1 MRTLLLASAAALAL
15 AATPALAD
23 SLLSGGGLKV
33 GGGAGVAAHVGGNA
47 GDLGTGGVGAQAD
60 SHTAVDAGEA
70 TNASTAAT
78 GAVDSALGAGAST
91 AADADAAA
99 NAATG
104 ATGAVDGTLAA
115 GASTTADAATELQNN
130 AQSSAQSVFAAGQLI
145 GKTVVDANGQ
155 TVGEVSNAVLATDA
169 HAVTQIVISSG
180 GFLGI
185 GTREVAVDAA
195 SVDASAASEGTVQL
209 RGLTE
214 ADLDAMAEFQADGS
228 VRLLNPS

>member
-15 AATPALAD
+15 AVTPALAD

-33 GGGAGVAAHVGGNA
+33 GGGAGVDAHVGGNA
-47 GDLGTGGVGAQAD
+47 ADVGTGVDAQAD
-60 SHTAVDAGEA
+60 SHTTVDAGEA
-70 TNASTAAT
+70 ANVNTGAA
-78 GAVDSALGAGAST
+78 GAVDSTLAAGTST
-91 AADADAAA
+91 TANADAAA
-99 NAATG
+99 NAATD
-104 ATGAVDGTLAA
+104 ASTAVDAA
-115 GASTTADAATELQNN
+115 ANLQNN
-130 AQSSAQSVFAAGQLI
+130 VQSSAQSVFAAGQLI
-145 GKTVVDANGQ
+145 GKTVLDANGQ
-155 TVGEVSNAVLATDA
+155 TVGEVSNAVLTTDA
-169 HAVTQIVISSG
+169 HAVSQIVISSG

-195 SVDASAASEGTVQL
+195 SVDASAASDGSVQL